1 MFGAR
6 FHRWIPQGPFF
17 IHDDGGGGGGDAGDA
32 HPEYDI
38 DLTADDGGGGP
49 ADDPAG
55 QQPGAP
61 PRAPVQSPATGYPP
75 GAGPDTR
82 PPQYTPEQVSQV
94 VTGYRNL
101 LQRSQAIEAQNQLL
115 QRQVAALTGVQPPQ
129 QQPGQQLSEAD
140 QKAIAAV
147 YRLFPQLK
155 PLLEKAQDILTLP
168 DTVNTFKTEAEGRWV
183 DLGNRMWHQF
193 DQAVKEIYPGQLHP
207 FAQKAIDAAF
217 VSWLETDPQAGARY
231 RVGDMTLPG
240 EFLKM
245 YRNGLVVPAMRA
257 GNPSTPQRGLT
268 GRQPPGQPPRVPR
281 GGPGGNAIGQ
291 QPPQPNVKDP
301 AAVHDAAAD
310 AYFAQQR

>member
-1 MFGAR
+1 MFGTY
-6 FHRWIPQGPFF
+6 HRSPWFPQGLLF
-17 IHDDGGGGGGDAGDA
+17 IHDDGGGGGGDAGDV

-38 DLTADDGGGGP
+38 DLEAGDAGAGG

-55 QQPGAP
+55 QMQGAA
-61 PRAPVQSPATGYPP
+61 PRTPVQPPATGQGP
-75 GAGPDTR
+75 GAGPDSR

-94 VTGYRNL
+94 VTGYRQL
-101 LQRSQAIEAQNQLL
+101 AQRAQAIEAQNQLL

-168 DTVNTFKTEAEGRWV
+168 DTVNGFKSEAESRWT
-183 DLGNRMWHQF
+183 DLGTRMWHQF
-193 DQAVKEIYPGQLHP
+193 DSAVKQLYAGPLHP

-217 VSWLETDPQAGARY
+217 VAWLETDQSAGARY
-231 RVGDMTLPG
+231 RMGDMTLPG

-257 GNPSTPQRGLT
+257 GNPPNPQRGLP
-268 GRQPPGQPPRVPR
+268 GRQPGQPPRVPR

-291 QPPQPNVKDP
+291 QPPQPNVKD
-301 AAVHDAAAD
+301 ADAVHNAAAD
-310 AYFAQQR
+310 AYFAQR